1 MELLPRNERKN
12 IMEHHGTS
20 LDRVTD
26 EIPFRV
32 NSTNGTEGG
41 GSCKQTPYGVVLV
54 NRYKMLDEGSQ
65 FGRSDRSGRSV

>member
-1 MELLPRNERKN
+1 MELHGAGTTERQK
-12 IMEHHGTS
+12 EHHGTS

-65 FGRSDRSGRSV
+65 FRRSDRSGRSV

>member
-1 MELLPRNERKN
+1 MELHGAATTERKK
-12 IMEHHGTS
+12 EHHGTS

-65 FGRSDRSGRSV
+65 FGRSDRVGRSV